1 MSRRRKKMETLT
13 FNDGTVREYSNAHL
27 SDGRLYIYIQDGS
40 TLQDVFSLLID
51 PEKTV
56 KIISNGPGKEK
67 TYEGYTKLMTVN
79 DEGNDLIT
87 AVLKQPVV
95 ETEGQNNA

>member
-13 FNDGTVREYSNAHL
+13 FNDGTVLEYSNAHL
-27 SDGRLYIYIQDGS
+27 SDGRLFIYIQNGMS
-40 TLQDVFSLLID
+40 MQEVFSLLID
-51 PEKTV
+51 PEKTE

-67 TYEGYTKLMTVN
+67 TYEGYTRLMTVN

-87 AVLKQPVV
+87 AMLKQP
-95 ETEGQNNA
+95 EIAEQ

>member
-51 PEKTV
+51 P
-56 KIISNGPGKEK
+56 
-67 TYEGYTKLMTVN
+67 
-79 DEGNDLIT
+79 
-87 AVLKQPVV
+87 
-95 ETEGQNNA
+95 